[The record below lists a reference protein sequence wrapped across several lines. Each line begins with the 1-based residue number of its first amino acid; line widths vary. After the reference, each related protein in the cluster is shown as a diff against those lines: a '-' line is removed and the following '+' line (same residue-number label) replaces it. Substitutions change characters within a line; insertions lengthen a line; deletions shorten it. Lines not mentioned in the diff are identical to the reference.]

1 MKAKELFFQ
10 EIGWFLNAA
19 GVPKV
24 EKLGVPS
31 KAITLPDGAY
41 WRLNKRS
48 HTIEYSLFRT
58 VAEACIANALLSSV
72 KSAATA
78 VAKAK
83 TKADAN
89 KPLEKARKSLASIQ
103 EAADAAR
110 TAYEQEKSSG
120 QLLLEAARIAAENA
134 LKEALELVSNAEK
147 LVDGLPATTVNI
159 GQISEELLSEIE
171 SQLGFKPVPGYGK
184 TRFVNGN
191 GEHGVFLPKSRS
203 IITLAEVG
211 DNSMAYVGA
220 KGFSVVR
227 FPKDIADMLAETGA
241 QIPKFS
247 ELKEF
252 EEIMNYLH
260 GTNSILSISNVTN
273 GVVSFDSQLVVGNSG
288 GYRTYDGKFD
298 NIPED
303 WFDVLEIPV
312 RLQVRKAYRLK

>member
-1 MKAKELFFQ
+1 
-10 EIGWFLNAA
+10 
-19 GVPKV
+19 
-24 EKLGVPS
+24 
-31 KAITLPDGAY
+31 
-41 WRLNKRS
+41 
-48 HTIEYSLFRT
+48 
-58 VAEACIANALLSSV
+58 
-72 KSAATA
+72 

-103 EAADAAR
+103 EAADAAI

-147 LVDGLPATTVNI
+147 LVDGLPATSGSVNI
-159 GQISEELLSEIE
+159 GQISEDLLIEIE
-171 SQLGFKPVPGYGK
+171 SQLGFKPVPGYGT
-184 TRFVNGN
+184 TRFVNGD
-191 GEHGVFLPKSRS
+191 GEHGVFLPKSGS
-203 IITLAEVG
+203 IITLADVG
-211 DNSMAYVGA
+211 DDSMAYVGA

-227 FPKDIADMLAETGA
+227 FPSEIKAMLAKTGA

-260 GTNSILSISNVTN
+260 GTNSILSISKATN
-273 GVVSFDSQLVVGNSG
+273 GVVSFDSQLVIGNSG
-288 GYRTYDGKFD
+288 GYRTYDGKYD

-303 WFDVLEIPV
+303 WFDVLEYPV
-312 RLQVRKAYRLK
+312 RFQVHKVYRLRLK